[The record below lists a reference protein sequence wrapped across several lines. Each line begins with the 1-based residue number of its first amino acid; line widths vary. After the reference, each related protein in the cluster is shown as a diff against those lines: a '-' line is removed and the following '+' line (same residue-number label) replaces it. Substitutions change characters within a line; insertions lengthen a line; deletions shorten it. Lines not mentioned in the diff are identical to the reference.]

1 MLKRL
6 LLIMILAAPIAVFAQ
21 EKIAYI
27 NSQEIISKMPE
38 TKDMQAKLQAKQQT
52 IETSRAAIEAEFN
65 NKVAEFQKD
74 TTEPTESVVKD
85 RQKQLEDLKTR
96 HDTFVQSSQ
105 TELEK
110 EYNDLLAPIQQK
122 FMKAIKEV
130 GDAQN
135 YLFIIDAAS
144 TLYSNPNAVNA
155 NKLVEAKL
163 GITQ

>member
-1 MLKRL
+1 MLRKL
-6 LLIMILAAPIAVFAQ
+6 LLTLILATPAVIFAQ

-38 TKDMQAKLQAKQQT
+38 TKDMQTKLQAKQKT

-74 TTEPTESVVKD
+74 TINPTESVVMD
-85 RQKQLEDLKTR
+85 RQKQLEDLRTR

-105 TELEK
+105 AELEK
-110 EYNDLLAPIQQK
+110 EYNDLLTPIQQK
-122 FMKAIKEV
+122 FMKAVKEV

-135 YLFIIDAAS
+135 YLFVIDVAS
-144 TLYSNPNAVNA
+144 ALYTNPNAVNA

>member
-1 MLKRL
+1 MLRKL
-6 LLIMILAAPIAVFAQ
+6 LLTLILAAPAVIFAQ

-38 TKDMQAKLQAKQQT
+38 TKDMQTKLQAKQKT

-74 TTEPTESVVKD
+74 TINPTESVVMD
-85 RQKQLEDLKTR
+85 RQKQLEDLRTR

-105 TELEK
+105 AELEK
-110 EYNDLLAPIQQK
+110 EYNDLLTPIQQK
-122 FMKAIKEV
+122 FMKAVKEV

-135 YLFIIDAAS
+135 YLFVIDVAS
-144 TLYSNPNAVNA
+144 ALYTNPNAVNA